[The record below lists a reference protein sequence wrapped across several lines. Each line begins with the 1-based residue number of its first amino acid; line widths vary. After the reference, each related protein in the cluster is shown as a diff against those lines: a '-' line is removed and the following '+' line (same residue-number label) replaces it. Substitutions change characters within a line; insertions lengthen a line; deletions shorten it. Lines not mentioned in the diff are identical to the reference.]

1 MEPDYDDPDTFPS
14 PVQEAYSLSEAAVML
29 DQARANKG
37 SLATALEHNMELW
50 VAIRML
56 ISREDNAIPPE
67 TSENLKRLSQFI
79 AETTMLQGVE
89 ITSETLDTLIN
100 INLQISEGL
109 LEGGQQKIDKSG
121 RSRMRGEGNRDCQFV
136 PFGVYGQEV
145 KPTGVRCH
153 LDTEPALRGI
163 LSDSQRQFNV
173 GGVRTHTKGV
183 LQ

>member
-29 DQARANKG
+29 DQARSNKG
-37 SLATALEHNMELW
+37 SLAAALEHNMELW

-56 ISREDNAIPPE
+56 ISQEDSSIPPE

-89 ITSETLDTLIN
+89 ITPETLDTLIN

-109 LEGGQQKIDKSG
+109 LEGSQQ
-121 RSRMRGEGNRDCQFV
+121 Q
-136 PFGVYGQEV
+136 
-145 KPTGVRCH
+145 
-153 LDTEPALRGI
+153 A
-163 LSDSQRQFNV
+163 
-173 GGVRTHTKGV
+173 
-183 LQ
+183 